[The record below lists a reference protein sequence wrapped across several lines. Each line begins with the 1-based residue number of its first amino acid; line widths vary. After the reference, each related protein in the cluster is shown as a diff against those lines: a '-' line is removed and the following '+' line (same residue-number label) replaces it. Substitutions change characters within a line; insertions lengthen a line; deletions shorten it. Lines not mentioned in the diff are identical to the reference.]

1 MVAHFRHEISHFL
14 HARLSDN
21 PTFLKEFRGRF
32 GDVRHD
38 YGEALK
44 KHYKDGPPDG
54 YEEEFVTEYA
64 SSHPHEDWAE
74 TAAHLIHL
82 VDILDSAVAAGLRT
96 GRVNNPL
103 YDAYQDTDVG
113 AVLLAASEY
122 GVAINH
128 VNRSMGLSDVY
139 PFVLRERHIEK
150 LKLAHRYLQPGPPK

>member
-1 MVAHFRHEISHFL
+1 MGRDRCAPHSPGRHP
-14 HARLSDN
+14 RQ
-21 PTFLKEFRGRF
+21 RGR
-32 GDVRHD
+32 G
-38 YGEALK
+38 
-44 KHYKDGPPDG
+44 
-54 YEEEFVTEYA
+54 
-64 SSHPHEDWAE
+64 
-74 TAAHLIHL
+74 
-82 VDILDSAVAAGLRT
+82 GLRT
-96 GRVNNPL
+96 GRVNNSL